1 MNASTD
7 PLRIPLGTTL
17 QIQATVPE
25 NAPRYVVKLV
35 GALPGGSLVITAPAV
50 DGKVQ
55 IVREGQRF
63 NVRVLKGESVLGFVC
78 QVLTASLKPYPHLH
92 LEYPE
97 NVEKI
102 VVRKGRRV
110 HAEVDAKVRNTAD
123 PNEEASFQQATLVDL
138 SESGARIASESS
150 LGEEGDMLHL
160 KFGLDVSGEREEIEV
175 VADLRNVI
183 ERADTE
189 DGNLTLFTGVQF
201 HPLSRFHQVL
211 LHAWVTNQALQS
223 TLKAHGGG

>member
-1 MNASTD
+1 MNASSD
-7 PLRIPLGTTL
+7 PLRIPLGTAL

-25 NAPRYVVKLV
+25 NAPRYVVRLI

-50 DGKVQ
+50 EGKVQ

-78 QVLTASLKPYPHLH
+78 QVLTSSLKPYPHLH

-110 HAEVDAKVRNTAD
+110 QTEIVARARNTAD
-123 PNEEASFQQATLVDL
+123 PNEDAAFKPATLVDL
-138 SESGARIASESS
+138 SESGARISS
-150 LGEEGDMLHL
+150 PQPLGRGGEMLHL
-160 KFGLDVSGEREEIEV
+160 KFGLMVSGGHEDLDV
-175 VADLRNVI
+175 VADVRNVV
-183 ERADTE
+183 ERADNGDEPATW
-189 DGNLTLFTGVQF
+189 LTGVQF
-201 HPLSRFHQVL
+201 HPLSRFHQIL
-211 LHAWVTNQALQS
+211 IHAWVTHEALQS
-223 TLKAHGGG
+223 TLKAHGG